1 MKLEKYNCKLH
12 WLFVS
17 ETCENWSQN
26 YSVSVTRVAPSCCCS
41 LIFTWPLYICLCLHQ
56 SISESTYLSIPIYL
70 SISLYIL
77 RRPVSRSCCY
87 SCTRTHFALS
97 GVVGTYLVK
106 LVSVWPDLGELSPLC
121 QKIKCCSNL
130 LEFGKLLSEKANFQ
144 CSKWANMKKVII
156 WSGHTGL
163 SCSIF
168 SWYRLDRYTFHF
180 LPQKEKKDRGASV
193 S

>member
-106 LVSVWPDLGELSPLC
+106 LVSVWPDQMITFFIFAHLEHWKFAFSDNNLPNSKRLLQHLIFWQSGDNSPKSGQTETSLTRYVPTTPD
-121 QKIKCCSNL
+121 S
-130 LEFGKLLSEKANFQ
+130 A
-144 CSKWANMKKVII
+144 KWV
-156 WSGHTGL
+156 L
-163 SCSIF
+163 V
-168 SWYRLDRYTFHF
+168 
-180 LPQKEKKDRGASV
+180 QE
-193 S
+193 